1 MMKSRIR
8 HGTPRAGQEPE
19 GLLSGYQHV
28 LAPLFAEFR
37 AATNDADRQW
47 IALRLCDRVSAQ
59 CDVDEEILYP
69 EASRV
74 AGRPDNRLR
83 AAQLEGLFLR
93 KVIDQ
98 IRTFARSGSPD
109 RRRFAAT
116 VEVLHDY
123 LADYVDQ
130 QRADVLP
137 RLRRQGARA
146 SGVYNAMRNRRA
158 EILAAR

>member
-1 MMKSRIR
+1 MKTKLRQ
-8 HGTPRAGQEPE
+8 GTPRAGREPE
-19 GLLSGYQHV
+19 GLLASYQET

-37 AATNDADRQW
+37 AASNDSDRQW
-47 IALRLCDRVSAQ
+47 AALRLCARVSDQ
-59 CDVDEEILYP
+59 CDVDEEVRYP
-69 EASRV
+69 EASRI
-74 AGRPDNRLR
+74 AGRHGNRLR

-98 IRTFARSGSPD
+98 IRALARAGSPD

-116 VEVLHDY
+116 VEVLDGY

-146 SGVYNAMRNRRA
+146 TGVYTAMRNRRA